1 MFKRLKQIRKD
12 KKLTQREFAELLGT
26 KRDAYASYE
35 TGRVTPAL
43 SFVKLVCSKFNVNE
57 EWLLNGTK
65 PIYISNSENISLLE
79 KISDEYNL
87 DNFQKKLIQKYLE
100 LTVQQKNAVKE
111 FLSEIMSDEPITS
124 NTKIVNNELSTT
136 KEMSLKPAYEMTD
149 EEIDEEVEAY
159 RQQLILEKT
168 Q

>member
-1 MFKRLKQIRKD
+1 M
-12 KKLTQREFAELLGT
+12 
-26 KRDAYASYE
+26 
-35 TGRVTPAL
+35 
-43 SFVKLVCSKFNVNE
+43 
-57 EWLLNGTK
+57 
-65 PIYISNSENISLLE
+65 LE